1 MGGGEI
7 INGLGL
13 PPPFPALQV
22 FERIN
27 GLGHRA
33 NLHSDSQRNFSLAEI
48 SGIY

>member
-1 MGGGEI
+1 MGI
-7 INGLGL
+7 
-13 PPPFPALQV
+13 

-33 NLHSDSQRNFSLAEI
+33 NLHSASQRNFSLAEI